1 MEAAAGDGMAEIY
14 ESIQCD
20 QWPSAQQP
28 QPLITTLTPA
38 LLSPAGC
45 WGGSKKQ
52 GVENGKQDTNSKGRR
67 KAETRALLM
76 KAVQEIAKLNPMCMV
91 LDHTEVLL

>member
-20 QWPSAQQP
+20 QWLSAQQP
-28 QPLITTLTPA
+28 EPLITTLSPA
-38 LLSPAGC
+38 LSPAGC
-45 WGGSKKQ
+45 WGGFKKQ

-67 KAETRALLM
+67 KTEARALLI
-76 KAVQEIAKLNPMCMV
+76 KAAQEIAKLNPMCTV
-91 LDHTEVLL
+91 LDHMEVLL